1 MTKKCKLVKTTRTQP
16 TPVEGPG
23 STFTISP
30 LVYND
35 SLGADNLTSPS
46 DGPQTKEEILHLTAV
61 TFLYALIIFLGA
73 LGNITLGLSLI
84 KRRVFKNHLLLNLC
98 VSDTLVCGVSA
109 PITLYFLL
117 PHSQAG
123 GSYSPLSCKMMIYFQ
138 NVPVAASTIS
148 VMMMSLD
155 RYLYLQHKNRRDFYM
170 IPIIWISTF
179 LIHVPQAVMTS
190 SFTSDVTQ
198 DSFCLVDWT
207 DDILESGYTCIHA
220 TLVFIIPCLTV
231 IICHH
236 AVGHQLYVTSLKAA
250 AASGEIPLPM
260 PILPSRPKEM
270 IVIAS
275 IHPPKLIHIRPP
287 VKTTILRIEEER
299 EREDDDDDDNENKDD
314 NKSIKKKIQAD
325 LKYLNRQTEKFKQR
339 RKKKKKPDAN
349 AKKISPNKKRLA
361 NMLFILGVVFGVCW
375 LPYVLGKLYVQ
386 VSFHTGMPRSSFHE
400 HLVSLFWLL
409 GLAHSAV
416 NPVIYCLLNRRSLHI
431 NKTNRYRPNLFTR
444 HKPASNKHFRPPS
457 STNEAAL
464 GIFHPKYTKMP
475 PKNGNNN
482 VVQRRESSF
491 FLP

>member
-1 MTKKCKLVKTTRTQP
+1 
-16 TPVEGPG
+16 
-23 STFTISP
+23 
-30 LVYND
+30 
-35 SLGADNLTSPS
+35 
-46 DGPQTKEEILHLTAV
+46 
-61 TFLYALIIFLGA
+61 
-73 LGNITLGLSLI
+73 
-84 KRRVFKNHLLLNLC
+84 
-98 VSDTLVCGVSA
+98 
-109 PITLYFLL
+109 
-117 PHSQAG
+117 
-123 GSYSPLSCKMMIYFQ
+123 

-198 DSFCLVDWT
+198 DSFWKYGNTQDSFCLVDWT
-207 DDILESGYTCIHA
+207 DDILESGYTCVHA

-275 IHPPKLIHIRPP
+275 IHPPKG
-287 VKTTILRIEEER
+287 VGS
-299 EREDDDDDDNENKDD
+299 DNDDDDNENKDD

-482 VVQRRESSF
+482 VVQRRESGLGNGTNSNF
-491 FLP
+491 PHNSHQDWTDDILESGYTCVHATLVFIIPCLTVIICHHAVGHQLYVTSLKAAAASGEIPLPMPILPSRPKEMIVIASIHPPKVSAGRGVGLLP